1 MWSDHLEKC
10 VVCRRVCVVLSSLQK
25 EKVCTVFE
33 GDESSDISF
42 DRWHYM
48 IKGDYMCFLTDIV
61 ITVIL
66 RVLST
71 FLTYFPRNQMV
82 PLVSV

>member
-1 MWSDHLEKC
+1 
-10 VVCRRVCVVLSSLQK
+10 
-25 EKVCTVFE
+25 
-33 GDESSDISF
+33 
-42 DRWHYM
+42 
-48 IKGDYMCFLTDIV
+48 MCFLTDIV

-82 PLVSV
+82 PLVFRLTSVMGSK